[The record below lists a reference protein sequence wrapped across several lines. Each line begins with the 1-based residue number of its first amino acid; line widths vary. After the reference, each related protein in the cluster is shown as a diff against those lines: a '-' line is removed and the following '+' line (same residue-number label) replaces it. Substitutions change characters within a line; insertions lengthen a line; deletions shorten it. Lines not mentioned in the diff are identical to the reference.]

1 MGLEMRRADV
11 VWGLIPD
18 SVVWSKLTLNDPRVM
33 TRVRVKVAQ
42 KSSKVD
48 PP

>member
-1 MGLEMRRADV
+1 MGFERM
-11 VWGLIPD
+11 WE
-18 SVVWSKLTLNDPRVM
+18 KLTLDDPRVM
-33 TRVRVKVAQ
+33 TLTRVKVAQ

>member
-1 MGLEMRRADV
+1 M
-11 VWGLIPD
+11 GLIPYSD
-18 SVVWSKLTLNDPRVM
+18 AGSKLTLDDPRVM